1 MDSLAYGYLLTDGQ
15 GVIADIMP
23 IRWAFEAL
31 SVLEYSA
38 LQKQNEH
45 VRDLVDV
52 IGFPIGVWD
61 RLVGHRLF
69 YNTVFCTHA
78 GAPSIGRVLR
88 VDGSSLIIDILQSGS
103 EIVIASFAQ
112 MFREMRGNVSGRSV

>member
-1 MDSLAYGYLLTDGQ
+1 
-15 GVIADIMP
+15 MP

-52 IGFPIGVWD
+52 IGFSNLGLGPACGALFGFTLLFSVLTLV
-61 RLVGHRLF
+61 RLQF
-69 YNTVFCTHA
+69 WE
-78 GAPSIGRVLR
+78 
-88 VDGSSLIIDILQSGS
+88 SSSG
-103 EIVIASFAQ
+103 
-112 MFREMRGNVSGRSV
+112 